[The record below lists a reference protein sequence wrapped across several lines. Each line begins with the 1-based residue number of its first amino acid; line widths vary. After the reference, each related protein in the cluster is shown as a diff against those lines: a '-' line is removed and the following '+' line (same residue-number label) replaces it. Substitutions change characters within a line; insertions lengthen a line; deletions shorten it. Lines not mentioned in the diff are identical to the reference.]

1 MTFEDVLDQHKEEL
15 TEALIL
21 FGEGKRLNKI
31 LAEDRPK
38 RPEYYLFYQA
48 GKDSKQKEFDELKQM
63 YDIAIECLME
73 SNYGDE
79 KYLKVRGAIK

>member
-1 MTFEDVLDQHKEEL
+1 MTFEDVLDQYKKEL

-21 FGEGKRLNKI
+21 FGERKRLTKI
-31 LAEDRPK
+31 LAEVEQK

-63 YDIAIECLME
+63 YDIAINCLME
-73 SNYGDE
+73 SNYADE
-79 KYLKVRGAIK
+79 KYLRNRGAIK